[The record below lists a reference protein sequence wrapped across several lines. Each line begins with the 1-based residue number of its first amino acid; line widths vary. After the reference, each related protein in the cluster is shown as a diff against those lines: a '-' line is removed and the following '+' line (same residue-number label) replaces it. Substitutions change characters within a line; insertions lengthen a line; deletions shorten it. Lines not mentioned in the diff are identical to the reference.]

1 MRVSIVSTQF
11 LFILLI
17 LSSLEV
23 LCYLKSPS
31 AQQDKHVI
39 SLVRHPKDVVRQRME
54 RPFQEV
60 FGNSS
65 ICSPQPVKP
74 TPCVPCVNRTI
85 ITPCK
90 PFANCTLRRIV
101 LPCPS
106 NTTPVQSDMRFSWSF
121 LHDAYIDRVS
131 FYQIQSPEKCLLNHF
146 LYPINKEL
154 FFVNEAQVSF
164 PTSVVIATN
173 RYNMMC
179 NGSDI
184 IHYRQT
190 SIQTAVTNVPVFLT
204 MSCIEFSSQIHQCS
218 SLSHFPL
225 QKHLSLQ

>member
-1 MRVSIVSTQF
+1 MTRVSIVSTQF

-17 LSSLEV
+17 LSFLEV

-65 ICSPQPVKP
+65 TCSPQPVKP

-90 PFANCTLRRIV
+90 PCANCTLRRIV

-131 FYQIQSPEKCLLNHF
+131 FYQIRLPKS
-146 LYPINKEL
+146 
-154 FFVNEAQVSF
+154 VS
-164 PTSVVIATN
+164 
-173 RYNMMC
+173 
-179 NGSDI
+179 
-184 IHYRQT
+184 
-190 SIQTAVTNVPVFLT
+190 
-204 MSCIEFSSQIHQCS
+204 
-218 SLSHFPL
+218 
-225 QKHLSLQ
+225 